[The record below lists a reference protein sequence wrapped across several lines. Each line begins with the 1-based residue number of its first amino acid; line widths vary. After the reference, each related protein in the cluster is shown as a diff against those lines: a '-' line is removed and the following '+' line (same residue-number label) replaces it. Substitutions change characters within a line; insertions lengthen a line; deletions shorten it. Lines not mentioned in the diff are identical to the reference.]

1 MKHKKS
7 KSEISVSQK
16 IISEYAEKIIMY
28 MKENK
33 SLKAQLEDLRITLK
47 INKEMLNKQIKSLAS
62 NTKVNI
68 QLSQIIS
75 SLENENVQISNRNI
89 KLYNENLNLEK
100 KLYECQQEL
109 NDKIRYYEDLLKELD
124 DKIFILENKNIEQ
137 ENQIKQYKDQINK
150 YYKDDLNSN
159 KEIYICTSP
168 DQFNIEMNNELY
180 ETRQIITKYS
190 HLLNDAN
197 KLNNEYSIKISM
209 LKEIIHD
216 IKKGKRIKRNLENIE
231 TFDYILTQDSN
242 SSSSSSNKDSN
253 KDSTSKYEIDSNNNI
268 CDSPLVQCP
277 SKIKQ
282 KRYLTTTGKNFSS
295 GDLIVPKLDLS
306 NIINK
311 YKPVDKSSLDCNN
324 NHEKTIILANNKSNT
339 EDKEYIDKLTFKL
352 KFYIEMNKKYK
363 QKFKEQKKI
372 ISMLK
377 NHCLKFNINN
387 NGSSTAD
394 TKKCNSNNINNDND
408 KISIS
413 YKDSYS
419 FENNVDFSM
428 NSDNFDVEN
437 ELNII
442 INEIN
447 KEAVCT
453 LGETNNY
460 YYKNSNNNK

>member
-1 MKHKKS
+1 MKNKKS
-7 KSEISVSQK
+7 KLQISVSQK

-68 QLSQIIS
+68 QYSQIIS

-89 KLYNENLNLEK
+89 RLYNENLNLEK
-100 KLYECQQEL
+100 KLYQCQQEL

-137 ENQIKQYKDQINK
+137 ENELKQYKEEIKKYNK
-150 YYKDDLNSN
+150 EEGNSN
-159 KEIYICTSP
+159 KKIFICTSP
-168 DQFNIEMNNELY
+168 DQFNIEMNNELC
-180 ETRQIITKYS
+180 ETRQVITKYS

-197 KLNNEYSIKISM
+197 KLNNEYNIKISM
-209 LKEIIHD
+209 LKEVIHD

-242 SSSSSSNKDSN
+242 SSSSSYSSN

-295 GDLIVPKLDLS
+295 GDLNIPKLDLS

-311 YKPVDKSSLDCNN
+311 YKAIDKSELDYIN
-324 NHEKTIILANNKSNT
+324 NHEKTIVLANNKNNN

-363 QKFKEQKKI
+363 QKFKEQKQI

-394 TKKCNSNNINNDND
+394 TKNPNSNNLNNEND
-408 KISIS
+408 KISIN
-413 YKDSYS
+413 YNDGYS
-419 FENNVDFSM
+419 IENNVNFSM
-428 NSDNFDVEN
+428 KSDSFEIEN
-437 ELNII
+437 EMNII

-447 KEAVCT
+447 KEALNI

-460 YYKNSNNNK
+460 YKNTNTNK

>member
-1 MKHKKS
+1 MKNKKS
-7 KSEISVSQK
+7 KLQTSVSQK

-33 SLKAQLEDLRITLK
+33 SLKVQLEDLRITLK
-47 INKEMLNKQIKSLAS
+47 INKEMLNKQIKSIAS

-242 SSSSSSNKDSN
+242 SSSSSSNKDS
-253 KDSTSKYEIDSNNNI
+253 TSKYEIDSNNNI

-295 GDLIVPKLDLS
+295 GDLIIPKLDLS
-306 NIINK
+306 DIINK
-311 YKPVDKSSLDCNN
+311 YKAIDKTELDYFNN
-324 NHEKTIILANNKSNT
+324 NEKTIVLANNKSYND
-339 EDKEYIDKLTFKL
+339 DKEYIDKLTFKL

-377 NHCLKFNINN
+377 NHCLKCNINN

-394 TKKCNSNNINNDND
+394 TKNANSNNINNDND
-408 KISIS
+408 KILIS
-413 YKDSYS
+413 YNDGYS
-419 FENNVDFSM
+419 VENNLDFSM
-428 NSDNFDVEN
+428 KIDSFEIEN
-437 ELNII
+437 EMNII

-447 KEAVCT
+447 KQALTT

-460 YYKNSNNNK
+460 YYKNNNNNNK

>member
-1 MKHKKS
+1 MKNKKS
-7 KSEISVSQK
+7 KLQISVSQK

-137 ENQIKQYKDQINK
+137 ENQIKLYKDQINK

-242 SSSSSSNKDSN
+242 SSSSSSSN

-282 KRYLTTTGKNFSS
+282 KRYLTTTGKNFST
-295 GDLIVPKLDLS
+295 GDLNIPKLDLS

-311 YKPVDKSSLDCNN
+311 YKAIDKSELDYIN
-324 NHEKTIILANNKSNT
+324 NHEKTIVLANNKNNN

-363 QKFKEQKKI
+363 QKFKEQKQI

-394 TKKCNSNNINNDND
+394 TKNPNSNNLNNEND
-408 KISIS
+408 KISIN
-413 YKDSYS
+413 YNDGYS
-419 FENNVDFSM
+419 IENNVNFSM
-428 NSDNFDVEN
+428 KSDSFEIEN
-437 ELNII
+437 EMNII

-447 KEAVCT
+447 KEALNI

-460 YYKNSNNNK
+460 YKNTNTNK